1 MSHHDAAATTTTP
14 TDALP
19 TAGLLFRTPAAGQ
32 GHPQQPQQQQH
43 HHHHHHPHHHRYQ
56 QPPPSLLAA
65 APEAEAEAATAAAH
79 ERARQRQGRARERRR
94 LLAQLSRWQSAGCP
108 AAKGDQEVTEKE
120 AAYEKADN
128 DALRA
133 LVDGLTE
140 DAWMHEAPRHQ
151 QPTLPCCPR

>member
-65 APEAEAEAATAAAH
+65 APEAEAATAAAH
-79 ERARQRQGRARERRR
+79 ERTRQRQGRARERRR

-151 QPTLPCCPR
+151 QPPLPCCPR